1 MTARLELGLEAG
13 PGGVREAEVRERL
26 TVVVPG
32 LRIALLVLANV
43 IGLLA
48 FTWPFLLPSVAG
60 RVAENHQGDG
70 PWIVAALG
78 AILLALLFLELGRGG
93 LGPKTVA
100 LLGVLGAA
108 MVALRLPGFVAG
120 FSALFIVVLVAGNS
134 LGPGFGFLL
143 GCVGMF
149 ASGIFVGGL
158 GPWLPFEM
166 VAVGWV
172 GAGAGLLP
180 HGRSWRTRVVWLAAF
195 GFASGYLYGLVME
208 LWFWPFLTDGSAL
221 AWDPTGGAWINV
233 FRHQGAGSA
242 NPPLQQPARP
252 ERPTG
257 ELTADKVCQAIA
269 AVLPE
274 GAIVSDE
281 SQTSGLT
288 LSAHT
293 AGAPPHDLLTLTG
306 GAIGQGLPV
315 AVGAAVACPDRPGDH
330 VDYLHDGHRHFLR
343 DGLWHHHRSD
353 AG

>member
-1 MTARLELGLEAG
+1 MTTRSALGLQTRVAD
-13 PGGVREAEVRERL
+13 VHEAEVRERR
-26 TVVVPG
+26 TVLVPG
-32 LRIALLVLANV
+32 IRLALLVLANM

-48 FTWPFLLPSVAG
+48 FVWPFLLPSVAR

-100 LLGVLGAA
+100 LLGVLGAT
-108 MVALRLPGFVAG
+108 MVALRLPG

-143 GCVGMF
+143 GCIGMF

-180 HGRSWRTRVVWLAAF
+180 RGRSWRTRIAWLAAF

-221 AWDPTGGAWINV
+221 AWDPGGGMWMNV
-233 FRHQGAGSA
+233 RHYLAFYVV
-242 NPPLQQPARP
+242 
-252 ERPTG
+252 
-257 ELTADKVCQAIA
+257 D
-269 AVLPE
+269 
-274 GAIVSDE
+274 
-281 SQTSGLT
+281 GLT
-288 LSAHT
+288 WDTFRAVGNVVLVI
-293 AGAPPHDLLTLTG
+293 
-306 GAIGQGLPV
+306 AIGRPV
-315 AVGAAVACPDRPGDH
+315 LAALDRAARRMQLRVG
-330 VDYLHDGHRHFLR
+330 
-343 DGLWHHHRSD
+343 
-353 AG
+353 

>member
-1 MTARLELGLEAG
+1 VTTRSALGLQTPVADLD
-13 PGGVREAEVRERL
+13 EAEARERR
-26 TVVVPG
+26 TVLVPG

-48 FTWPFLLPSVAG
+48 FVWPFLLPSVAR

-120 FSALFIVVLVAGNS
+120 FSALFIVVLVAGNA

-143 GCVGMF
+143 GCIGMF

-180 HGRSWRTRVVWLAAF
+180 HGSSWRTRIAWLAAF

-221 AWDPTGGAWINV
+221 AWDPGGGTLMNV
-233 FRHQGAGSA
+233 RHYLAFYVV
-242 NPPLQQPARP
+242 
-252 ERPTG
+252 
-257 ELTADKVCQAIA
+257 D
-269 AVLPE
+269 
-274 GAIVSDE
+274 
-281 SQTSGLT
+281 GLT
-288 LSAHT
+288 WDTFRAVGNVVLVI
-293 AGAPPHDLLTLTG
+293 
-306 GAIGQGLPV
+306 AIGRPV
-315 AVGAAVACPDRPGDH
+315 LAALDRAARRMQLRVG
-330 VDYLHDGHRHFLR
+330 
-343 DGLWHHHRSD
+343 
-353 AG
+353 